1 MKFSALTFAIA
12 AAASASSVSAFG
24 ATRSSAFVAT
34 NKAGVSKRTQMNAS
48 KALESIPGSS
58 PTVLRNGSAKKKN
71 NDLETELE
79 TGIDRETHENRND
92 KNELP
97 VGKLTITP
105 EDKMIYVDGAGRKWK
120 RYPDHQAA
128 YHQPI
133 PVAIAY
139 LRAVCSNVLMGVG
152 KVPNLKFTSKNEDG
166 RTYSEVCCNRYTGE
180 LIVDQKLLG
189 TLNFVSNNDS
199 KKGHVRTDVVPHSEY
214 GWDYKHVAKGI
225 PIDSVFEP
233 IVILDEKTIKEL
245 E

>member
-1 MKFSALTFAIA
+1 MCLIK
-12 AAASASSVSAFG
+12 
-24 ATRSSAFVAT
+24 
-34 NKAGVSKRTQMNAS
+34 K
-48 KALESIPGSS
+48 
-58 PTVLRNGSAKKKN
+58 VL
-71 NDLETELE
+71 NDLDIELE

-97 VGKLTITP
+97 TGKLTITP
-105 EDKMIYVDGAGRKWK
+105 EDKMIYVDEAGRKWK
-120 RYPDHQAA
+120 RYPDRLAA

-133 PVAIAY
+133 PLAIAW
-139 LRAVCSNVLMGVG
+139 LRAVFSNVFMGAG